1 MAKIKVAVL
10 FGGQSK
16 DYAVSLKSA
25 YSVINAL
32 SEEKYDVIPI
42 GITRV
47 GRWLYYPGNY
57 ESIADGSW
65 ENDSDCC
72 PAVISPDAVHH
83 GIIKLID
90 NSEMAIQRIDVIFS
104 VIYGKFGECGRIQS
118 LCKLAGI
125 PFLGSNP
132 EASSTAVDR
141 SMTHLLLD
149 QAGIETVKYFCAERS
164 DMPFIDEIINAREKN
179 ISYPVRVKAA
189 SCSSSIGSNI
199 AFDKNELKSALKI
212 AFSHHHKAVVESAV
226 TGRRLCCCV
235 YENEGLVAV
244 SEIGETAPVESTI
257 DRLNNYIGKTSKFKA
272 PADISESMSEKIKN
286 TAKRTFRVMDC
297 QSFAI
302 IDFLL
307 TSDEKLYCTKVSTVP
322 GFNEES
328 ILSTLLSADGLSYS
342 DILEIML
349 NNALES
355 KA

>member
-1 MAKIKVAVL
+1 MAKTKVAVL

-16 DYAVSLKSA
+16 DYSVSLRAA
-25 YSVINAL
+25 YSVITTL
-32 SEEKYDVIPI
+32 SGENYDIIPI

-57 ESIADGSW
+57 EAIADGSW

-72 PAVISPDAVHH
+72 PAVISPDTVHH

-90 NSEMAIQRIDVIFS
+90 SSVMAVQRVDVIFS

-132 EASSTAVDR
+132 EASASAVDR

-149 QAGIETVKYFCAERS
+149 EAGIETIKYFCMERS
-164 DMPFIDEIINAREKN
+164 DMPYIDEIIDAREKDL
-179 ISYPVRVKAA
+179 SYPLRVKAS

-212 AFSHHHKAVVESAV
+212 AFSHHHKAVVESFV
-226 TGRRLCCCV
+226 TGRSFCCCV
-235 YENEGLVAV
+235 YENEGLITA
-244 SEIGETAPVESTI
+244 SDIGETVPVESTI
-257 DRLNNYIGKTSKFKA
+257 DRLNNYIGKTAKFIV
-272 PADISESMSEKIKN
+272 PADIPDELTEKIKAA
-286 TAKRTFRVMDC
+286 AKRAFRVIDC
-297 QSFAI
+297 QGFSL

-307 TSDEKLYCTKVSTVP
+307 TGDNKLYGTKVSTVP
-322 GFNEES
+322 GFNKES
-328 ILSTLLSADGLSYS
+328 ALTSLLSAKGLTYS
-342 DILEIML
+342 EILEIML

>member
-16 DYAVSLKSA
+16 DYSVSLKSA
-25 YSVINAL
+25 YSVISTL
-32 SEEKYDVIPI
+32 SKENYDVIPI

-57 ESIADGSW
+57 EAIADGTW

-72 PAVISPDAVHH
+72 PAVLSPDAVHH

-132 EASSTAVDR
+132 ESSGTALDKA
-141 SMTHLLLD
+141 MTHLLLD
-149 QAGIETVKYFCAERS
+149 EAGVETIKYFCVERS
-164 DMPFIDEIINAREKN
+164 DMPNIDEIIDIRDKD
-179 ISYPVRVKAA
+179 ISYPVMVKAS
-189 SCSSSIGSNI
+189 SCSSSIGANI
-199 AFDKNELKSALKI
+199 AFDKNELKTALKI
-212 AFSHHHKAVVESAV
+212 AFSHHHKAVVEKAI
-226 TGRRLCCCV
+226 TGRRLSCCV
-235 YENEGLVAV
+235 YENEGLITV
-244 SEIGETAPVESTI
+244 SGIGETVPVESTI
-257 DRLNNYIGKTSKFKA
+257 DRLNNFINKTYKFKT
-272 PADISESMSEKIKN
+272 PADVSEELADKIKSV
-286 TAKRTFRVMDC
+286 AERTFRIVNC
-297 QSFAI
+297 QGFAV

-307 TSDEKLYCTKVSTVP
+307 SSDDRLFCTKVSTVP

-328 ILSTLLSADGLSYS
+328 ELVSLLSADNMTYS
-342 DILEIML
+342 EILEIML

>member
-16 DYAVSLKSA
+16 DYSVSLRSA
-25 YSVINAL
+25 YSVINTL
-32 SEEKYDVIPI
+32 SGENYDVIPI

-57 ESIADGSW
+57 EAIADGSW

-90 NSEMAIQRIDVIFS
+90 SSVMAVQRVDVIFS

-132 EASSTAVDR
+132 EASSSAVDK

-149 QAGIETVKYFCAERS
+149 EAGIETIRYFCMERS
-164 DMPFIDEIINAREKN
+164 DLPDMDKIIDLKEKE
-179 ISYPVRVKAA
+179 ISYPVRVKAS

-199 AFDKNELKSALKI
+199 AFDKNELRSALKI
-212 AFSHHHKAVVESAV
+212 AFSHHHKAVVENFI
-226 TGRRLCCCV
+226 TGRSLCCCV
-235 YENEGLVAV
+235 YENEGLMTV
-244 SEIGETAPVESTI
+244 SKIGETVPVESTI
-257 DRLNNYIGKTSKFKA
+257 DRLNNYISKTSKFKA
-272 PADISESMSEKIKN
+272 PADISKETAEKIKSS
-286 TAKRTFRVMDC
+286 AKRAFRVMDC
-297 QSFAI
+297 QGFAL

-307 TSDEKLYCTKVSTVP
+307 SNDEKLYCTKVSTVP
-322 GFNEES
+322 GFNEEGALTS
-328 ILSTLLSADGLSYS
+328 LLSANGLTYPE
-342 DILEIML
+342 ILEIML

>member
-16 DYAVSLKSA
+16 DYSVSLKSA
-25 YSVINAL
+25 YAVINTL
-32 SEEKYDVIPI
+32 SKSNYDVIPI

-57 ESIADGSW
+57 EAIADGSW

-83 GIIKLID
+83 GIIKII
-90 NSEMAIQRIDVIFS
+90 NKSEMALQRVDVIFS
-104 VIYGKFGECGRIQS
+104 VVYGRFGECGRIQG

-125 PFLGSNP
+125 PFLGSNL
-132 EASSTAVDR
+132 EASSTALDKA
-141 SMTHLLLD
+141 MTHLILD
-149 QAGIETVKYFCAERS
+149 EAGVKTIKYFCVERS
-164 DMPFIDEIINAREKN
+164 DMPSIDDIIEKKDKKLQ
-179 ISYPVRVKAA
+179 YPLVVKAS

-199 AFDKNELKSALKI
+199 AFDKNELKTALKI
-212 AFSHHHKAVVESAV
+212 AFSHHHKAVVENAV
-226 TGRRLCCCV
+226 TGRNLCCCV
-235 YENEGLVAV
+235 YEKEGLITV
-244 SEIGETAPVESTI
+244 SPIGETVPIESTI
-257 DRLNNYIGKTSKFKA
+257 DNLNNYIGKTSRFTPSA
-272 PADISESMSEKIKN
+272 ELDEAISKKIKN
-286 TAKRTFRVMDC
+286 TAKRIFRLVDC
-297 QSFAI
+297 QGYAL

-307 TSDEKLYCTKVSTVP
+307 KENELYCTKISTIP

-328 ILSTLLSADGLSYS
+328 ALPSLLMADGLTYPE
-342 DILEIML
+342 ILEIML

>member
-16 DYAVSLKSA
+16 DYFVSLKSA
-25 YSVINAL
+25 YSVISAL
-32 SEEKYDVIPI
+32 SDANYDVIPI
-42 GITRV
+42 GITKV
-47 GRWLYYPGNY
+47 GRWLYYPGNF
-57 ESIADGSW
+57 EAIADGSW

-104 VIYGKFGECGRIQS
+104 VIYGRFGECGRIQG

-125 PFLGSNP
+125 PFLGSNL
-132 EASSTAVDR
+132 ESSCTALDKA
-141 SMTHLLLD
+141 MTHLLLD
-149 QAGIETVKYFCAERS
+149 EAGVKTISYFCVERS
-164 DMPFIDEIINAREKN
+164 DMPFIDEIIEKK
-179 ISYPVRVKAA
+179 SDELQYPLVVKAS

-199 AFDKNELKSALKI
+199 AFDNNELKSALKI
-212 AFSHHHKAVVESAV
+212 AFSHHHKAVVEKAV
-226 TGRRLCCCV
+226 TGRNLCCCV
-235 YENEGLVAV
+235 YENEGLITV
-244 SEIGETAPVESTI
+244 SPIGETVPTESSI
-257 DRLNNYIGKTSKFKA
+257 DNLNNYIGKTFKFNT
-272 PADISESMSEKIKN
+272 PADIDDAASDKIN
-286 TAKRTFRVMDC
+286 NSAKRIFRLFDC
-297 QSFAI
+297 QGFAL

-307 TSDEKLYCTKVSTVP
+307 KNDELYCTKVSTIP

-328 ILSTLLSADGLSYS
+328 VLSSLLKAGGLTYS
-342 DILEIML
+342 EILEIML

>member
-16 DYAVSLKSA
+16 DYSVSLRSA
-25 YSVINAL
+25 YSVISTL
-32 SEEKYDVIPI
+32 SGENYDVIPI

-57 ESIADGSW
+57 DAIADGSW

-90 NSEMAIQRIDVIFS
+90 SSVMAVQRVDVIFS
-104 VIYGKFGECGRIQS
+104 VIYGKFGECGRIQG

-132 EASSTAVDR
+132 EASSSAVDK

-149 QAGIETVKYFCAERS
+149 EAGIETVKYFCAERS
-164 DMPFIDEIINAREKN
+164 DMPNIDRIIDIREKE

-212 AFSHHHKAVVESAV
+212 AFSHHHKAVVENFV
-226 TGRRLCCCV
+226 TGRSLCCCV
-235 YENEGLVAV
+235 YENEGLITA
-244 SEIGETAPVESTI
+244 SEIGETVPVESTI
-257 DRLNNYIGKTSKFKA
+257 DKLNNYISKTAKFK
-272 PADISESMSEKIKN
+272 PQADISKEMSDKIKAA
-286 TAKRTFRVMDC
+286 AKRAFRVMDC
-297 QSFAI
+297 QGFAL

-307 TSDEKLYCTKVSTVP
+307 SNDGRLYCTKVSTVP
-322 GFNEES
+322 GFNEEGA
-328 ILSTLLSADGLSYS
+328 LTALLSSSGLSYPE
-342 DILEIML
+342 ILEIML

>member
-90 NSEMAIQRIDVIFS
+90 SSEIAVQRVDVIFS

-132 EASSTAVDR
+132 EASAMAVDK
-141 SMTHLLLD
+141 SMTHLLLNE
-149 QAGIETVKYFCAERS
+149 AGIDTVKYFCVERS
-164 DMPFIDEIINAREKN
+164 DMPFIDEIISVREKELT
-179 ISYPVRVKAA
+179 YPVKVKAS
-189 SCSSSIGSNI
+189 SCSSSIGSI
-199 AFDKNELKSALKI
+199 FAFDGNELKSALKI
-212 AFSHHHKAVVESAV
+212 AFSHHHKAVVENTV
-226 TGRRLCCCV
+226 TGKRLCCCV
-235 YENEGLVAV
+235 YENEGLIAV

-257 DRLNNYIGKTSKFKA
+257 DRLNNYIGRTSKFIA
-272 PADISESMSEKIKN
+272 PADIPEDIAEKIKA
-286 TAKRTFRVMDC
+286 TAERTFRVMDC
-297 QSFAI
+297 RGFAV
-302 IDFLL
+302 IDFILA
-307 TSDEKLYCTKVSTVP
+307 DDGRLYCTKVSTVP

-328 ILSTLLSADGLSYS
+328 ILSVLLSVNGPTYPQ
-342 DILEIML
+342 ILEIMI